1 MLMKQ
6 WDTNLQEGLGP
17 ADLCDFIEKECQM
30 EIRTSCNKI
39 THYFSQE
46 SNKELSAPVFE
57 LVQLLYAKLDD
68 EIQHLFLK
76 ESGIIFPAI
85 KKLESG
91 TTIQQK
97 IPDAIHQTQQI
108 IINLLLKLRQQL
120 NNYVTH
126 PGCDK
131 EWKACVNEI
140 FLLENLIHQWIYI
153 EQSLLYPAITH
164 KIDTVQ

>member
-6 WDTNLQEGLGP
+6 WDTNLQEELGP
-17 ADLCDFIEKECQM
+17 AGLCDFIEKECQTD
-30 EIRTSCNKI
+30 IKASCQKI

-46 SNKELSAPVFE
+46 SNKEISEPVFE

-68 EIQHLFLK
+68 EVQHLFLK

-85 KKLESG
+85 KKLEPG
-91 TTIQQK
+91 TGIQQK
-97 IPDAIHQTQQI
+97 IPDTIHQTQQI

-126 PGCDK
+126 PACDK

-153 EQSLLYPAITH
+153 EQSLLYPTITH
-164 KIDTVQ
+164 KIDIVK